1 MTATALSDT
10 DFSCQ
15 APLTLNDRYAMD
27 NCYYFAPTHLKPA
40 ILGLIENAASGSA
53 ASVRQSCIA
62 VVQFAKDGLTSS
74 MQPWFDAQLRSTEAL
89 GSSLDYLLS
98 FVQGDKAGR

>member
-1 MTATALSDT
+1 
-10 DFSCQ
+10 
-15 APLTLNDRYAMD
+15 MD